1 MNEVTQT
8 IQKLQVF
15 WQSKKWCALALSV
28 IVVIAVPIVNK
39 ALGISLDAGVL
50 FAVLGLNAVYILRQ
64 GSIDSKKTGQN
75 AFKSIWD
82 SKKFLALLLGNI
94 VPIVVGIVNAKYKL
108 GLDAGVVMALLGLDG
123 IYQMVQG
130 SVDAKNPNEH

>member
-1 MNEVTQT
+1 MNEITQT

-28 IVVIAVPIVNK
+28 IVVIAVPITNK
-39 ALGISLDAGVL
+39 SLGIGLDASVL
-50 FAVLGLNAVYILRQ
+50 FTILGLNAVYILRQ

-94 VPIVVGIVNAKYKL
+94 VPIVVGVLNAKYKL
-108 GLDAGVVMALLGLDG
+108 GLEPSVVMALLGLDG
-123 IYQMVQG
+123 IYQLAQG
-130 SVDAKNPNEH
+130 AVDAKNPNEH